1 MKNKELKIAA
11 GIFGLAMIA
20 NVYLAIKRNK
30 KNKSDSTTELDIAKK
45 QALEAEAIAK
55 AAVKSATLAKA
66 NSLQNPN
73 SIKSKIAVI
82 QRAIGVNPD
91 GIVGTQTLK
100 QLKTQFPMLVNLTN
114 ANIERI
120 YNFVMANPYTA
131 PNAVNVQ
138 LDYGKTPYT
147 PMFVPNNNSGVNVFT
162 ETFKPFK

>member
-1 MKNKELKIAA
+1 MKLNNTLIIGGAAIIAGAYLVYKKTKSNKD
-11 GIFGLAMIA
+11 AM
-20 NVYLAIKRNK
+20 N
-30 KNKSDSTTELDIAKK
+30 SELDIAKK
-45 QALEAEAIAK
+45 QALEAEAVAK

-82 QRAIGVNPD
+82 QRSIGVNPD
-91 GIVGTQTLK
+91 GIVGPQTLK
-100 QLKTQFPMLVNLTN
+100 QLKTQFPMLINLTN

-138 LDYGKTPYT
+138 LDYGKTLYT
-147 PMFVPNNNSGVNVFT
+147 PMFVPNNNSGINVFT
-162 ETFKPFK
+162 STFKPFN